1 MKTDRLIWRFS
12 YHGFGYRDFQ
22 CQKYNN
28 GGCNCDD
35 LGALPAVPSPIVMM
49 SFTCLKD
56 QLL

>member
-1 MKTDRLIWRFS
+1 MKTDRLIWRLS

-35 LGALPAVPSPIVMM
+35 LGALPAVPSPMVMM

-56 QLL
+56 